1 MGYHEYFNIHAC
13 FPVYMTAK
21 KVYHKKQRYLEG
33 GIPHMDYV
41 GLGKRIRTQR
51 KMMDMTQEELAAAID
66 VSTSFVGH
74 IERGTRKLSV
84 DTLVKLADA
93 LKTSCDQLLQDSL
106 DQTVSRRNNN
116 SMNKNAKM
124 LLREIVNMLDEEE

>member
-1 MGYHEYFNIHAC
+1 
-13 FPVYMTAK
+13 
-21 KVYHKKQRYLEG
+21 
-33 GIPHMDYV
+33 MDYV